1 MAPSIVVDR
10 IEGEFAVLLIEDVEV
25 NVRLT
30 NLPEEVREGSVL
42 ALTIVDGS
50 DALEDAQARLERLKQ
65 SSQLPDEI
73 EL

>member
-1 MAPSIVVDR
+1 MQPSIVVDR

-25 NVRLT
+25 NVRLK
-30 NLPEEVREGSVL
+30 NLPDEIREGSVL

-50 DALEDAQARLERLKQ
+50 DALERAAARLERLKQ
-65 SSQLPDEI
+65 SSQLSDEI

>member
-30 NLPEEVREGSVL
+30 NLPEEIREGSVL

>member
-1 MAPSIVVDR
+1 MQPSIVVDR

-25 NVRLT
+25 NVRLK
-30 NLPEEVREGSVL
+30 NLPDEIREGSVL

-50 DALEDAQARLERLKQ
+50 DALERAAARLERLKQ

>member
-30 NLPEEVREGSVL
+30 NLPEEIREGSVL
-42 ALTIVDGS
+42 ALTIVDDS
-50 DALEDAQARLERLKQ
+50 DALDNANARLERLKQ

>member
-30 NLPEEVREGSVL
+30 NLPEEIREGSVL

-50 DALEDAQARLERLKQ
+50 DALDDAQARLERLKQ